1 MTRCPPLNRRHIF
14 LFDTAV
20 IVCKRRGDNYEMK
33 EVIDLHFFKITNNPT
48 SDKENRKVCT
58 RSHAVFHYFYCYF
71 FFFMTLALS
80 PPLPRRVTQQPRR
93 GGFPHTADVLMT

>member
-58 RSHAVFHYFYCYF
+58 RSHAVFHYYCYLF
-71 FFFMTLALS
+71 FLMTLALS